1 MALYLYASGAQRQ
14 TISVMSHLGICE
26 SYQNLPH
33 KPRTNTKRRTRRV
46 SGDEAPPAPPPSTPE
61 LKTPTEI
68 YSLPDPS
75 LLAKKIEGLRSIKL
89 STLRELSSSMRS
101 FSRVSKFWEELEN
114 GTCATIFAL
123 WKARLEDMNIQDLH
137 AAFNAAPPLSLKD
150 ILFHCILRIIVEQGG
165 EKFEKFRKDLD
176 ATSPVTPDKIELHQT
191 HLHGLPAWKID
202 QSTIIGNED
211 VADAIYTELEVKGLF
226 LIFGRATREDL
237 LASLGTRL
245 WLRHA
250 EKLSHPP
257 LFLFLEHTLFICLLN
272 HHTTD
277 TGPTCIPAT
286 SVATT
291 TPATTTPV
299 PTPAPTPAPAFT
311 TATYAAPA
319 ASDPR
324 PSGPIVFTCHLCIA
338 SLP

>member
-89 STLRELSSSMRS
+89 STLRELSSSMRKQILGRTDS
-101 FSRVSKFWEELEN
+101 QEN

-137 AAFNAAPPLSLKD
+137 AAFNAAAAAFAQGHP
-150 ILFHCILRIIVEQGG
+150 FHCILRIIVEQGG

-176 ATSPVTPDKIELHQT
+176 ATLPVTPDKIELHQT
-191 HLHGLPAWKID
+191 HLHRLPAWKID

-211 VADAIYTELEVKGLF
+211 VADAIYTELEVKGLSRWKWVVKILAGDQLSIAQLRF
-226 LIFGRATREDL
+226 QEILGITGR
-237 LASLGTRL
+237 
-245 WLRHA
+245 
-250 EKLSHPP
+250 
-257 LFLFLEHTLFICLLN
+257 HTLVLLL
-272 HHTTD
+272 
-277 TGPTCIPAT
+277 PIPANT
-286 SVATT
+286 SDRIITW
-291 TPATTTPV
+291 
-299 PTPAPTPAPAFT
+299 
-311 TATYAAPA
+311 AAA
-319 ASDPR
+319 GYMSEYFAEYIMSWDSSPR
-324 PSGPIVFTCHLCIA
+324 TNIRRSRISV
-338 SLP
+338 